1 MFIEKLEL
9 TNFRGFEHLVVTF
22 DSKLNVFIGTN
33 GAGKTT
39 ILDACSLV
47 LNHFIGILKSEGSVF
62 YIEHSFT
69 SDDVNYNS
77 KESKLIITFKIEE
90 KHFNYELKKNIF
102 DTASSFKGDE
112 IENYLSFFKKTI
124 DDKTNLPII
133 IYFNSSKDFSVP
145 VEIKEDKLKKYNKH
159 IPQLDTYIDASNKRV
174 YSFDDFGL
182 WWRVEE
188 DKENEKRLRVDPNF
202 RSKELNIVRNAQK
215 IFLKGLKGEHYDNLF
230 ISRSNPDENQN
241 FKISKEGDL
250 FLKKDNKY
258 IKVSQLSE
266 GEKFT
271 ILLVSDIARRLVVAN
286 PTKENI
292 LQDGNG
298 IVLIDEVDQHL
309 HPSWQRNIL
318 PALKETFPSIQF
330 VVTTHSPQVLSFVK
344 EKNILLIDQFKVF
357 GVPETYGRDSNEI
370 LELAYEVPESPFKGE
385 IAEIYKLLSF
395 KRMDEAKSKRDAL
408 VIKIGPEYNEVKRI
422 DQFLEKVK

>member
-298 IVLIDEVDQHL
+298 MVLIDEVDQHL

-318 PALKETFPSIQF
+318 PALKETFLSIQF

>member
-330 VVTTHSPQVLSFVK
+330 VVTTHSPQVMSFVK

>member
-298 IVLIDEVDQHL
+298 MVLIDEVDQHL

>member
-298 IVLIDEVDQHL
+298 MVLIDEVDQHL

-357 GVPETYGRDSNEI
+357 GVPENYGRDSNEI